1 MVETVEPFAFWLRV
15 CVHACV
21 RTCKLRSFPKT
32 SGLKPWDLLS
42 SSQLVWFYWEETGWG
57 LGMRKKFFLVE
68 FWALKVPPSHPANQN
83 CK

>member
-32 SGLKPWDLLS
+32 SGLKPWIFSLALS
-42 SSQLVWFYWEETGWG
+42 LSGFTG
-57 LGMRKKFFLVE
+57 KKLDGG
-68 FWALKVPPSHPANQN
+68 
-83 CK
+83 